1 MYLPGPWSLMCKPC
15 TAPIAQ
21 RAMVAL
27 DPLTVAST
35 IFTILGV
42 FGLFVST
49 KPVTLGGVVMTV
61 ALAASATQAV
71 VGFQHMLP
79 GSTEPS
85 MPSQVPNTWDDSP
98 KDMVDLARMAWAWA
112 SQMYTHGNEL

>member
-1 MYLPGPWSLMCKPC
+1 MCKPC

-61 ALAASATQAV
+61 ALSASATQAI
-71 VGFQHMLP
+71 VGIQDMMPHPVEP
-79 GSTEPS
+79 G
-85 MPSQVPNTWDDSP
+85 MPPPVPNTGEGSP
-98 KDMVDLARMAWAWA
+98 KDVVDLARLAWGWA